1 MRKKYTLLFI
11 ILCCLNNIS
20 AQYMNKEQ
28 LTNDVYNA
36 VYGSSSNPDN
46 YPAANYPSV
55 YLDLQEGTTFEKKAK
70 LLLYLEFDNGYS
82 ALRRDLCSFRKYSIP
97 YHTSIIKA
105 IIEAYNV
112 PLVTSGVSL
121 PYSDVD
127 ENTLYYEHIL
137 TAYSIGMLDNT
148 SLLRPYEGKLYGDA
162 FFYLTFM
169 SNSYSPVPT
178 QSELKDVDNYF
189 NPNNYTPEN
198 MGIVRGIEQGVF
210 SHYAKNSF
218 VIPDRKMNLNFSHF
232 YSTTM
237 VEIPEE
243 FYAIKPL
250 GRGWSH
256 TYNSY
261 IIRENNVGT
270 DQVDYYY
277 IVQPNGTVQI
287 YNRDEDEYVT
297 KGIYDE
303 FNESSSTR
311 IYITKKNQVRY
322 KYEKLDGDRS
332 LFYLTEVRDPN
343 GNEINIDYES
353 AEEDDTKRIEE
364 VEAPSGKKLTF
375 KYRDDTDLIERIT
388 DPIGRKI
395 YFDYSGVTGGWVYQ
409 YPVLVEF
416 EDAKSQRTTY
426 SYGINNPS
434 DAHLLKRIELPKGNL
449 IEAEYDNNN
458 NGKLE
463 NYTINDN
470 EPIEIDVEFD
480 YTSSTPLTSEV
491 KVPMPDGGTQTF
503 KYAYNENGTL
513 TNYEND
519 TDEITISYPTSS
531 SSPTPLFPTS
541 TNYNGLEVDYEYDS
555 NGNIEEIDVENGK
568 SVKQYEYDNDNN
580 LTKYTDPEGNVTLF
594 SYDSDENLTEI
605 EDAYGNSIYYNY
617 DSYGQLLSVTNQE
630 GVTVDYTYESD
641 GALATI
647 NAPENITSSFSY
659 DGINRLESKTT
670 SGLTSSYNYD
680 KNDNLIAFTN
690 TGGFTTSYDYD
701 ANDNLT
707 SIKNTK
713 NVETEFEYNNKDQ
726 VVSEKFGNLEKEYRY
741 NDDGSLDRY
750 TKPSNT
756 RIDYDYDDEGRL
768 KETGTITDIDYNNRN
783 LIQDITNN
791 VGRMDFR
798 YDDLNRLER
807 VTTVD
812 SYRVEYDYEKT
823 GLIEDI
829 EYPTINGV
837 ELNVEYNYD
846 KKNRVT
852 SVELHT
858 NNSLNGVRIAEY
870 EFLNDDRIKQIDF
883 ANNIRTRYSYD
894 NAGRLDYIEHKNTS
908 TSNSFYVNNLT
919 LDTRGNILKSEE
931 LLPEIPLRHIGNKS
945 SKSFK
950 NNLNEYSYDNNNQAE
965 IIAGITHNVD
975 DDGNTTNISNN
986 TSITYDVDDR
996 LTSYSDVD
1004 NTVTFKYNPYNQRVE
1019 ANRNG
1024 TITKYIR
1031 DVRTDN
1037 VLVVLDENNNPIYYY
1052 LYNAN
1057 GTLLARMNPQG
1068 ELQYYHAN
1076 VRGSTIAIT
1085 DDNATVLHKYRYDD
1099 FGTITKSY
1107 EPDNDFNPYRY
1118 VGTYG
1123 VEYELNDL
1131 YYMRA
1136 RYYKPSVGRF
1146 LTEDPIWS
1154 TNLYPY
1160 ADNNPISRIDPSGK
1174 IYGTLIRLA
1183 WDFRPDVI
1191 TIGTGID
1198 AIAGAGGTVSTELN
1212 FITRGQ
1218 NASLKPIPTITPGLG
1233 GGYSAEVNVFV
1244 SGRNYYGE
1252 GEVSKDDI
1260 ISGDGYDVNT
1270 SIGGSF
1276 LGSFSINGVSSNN
1289 RELIGGGVG
1298 FGLSGAPGVNFS
1310 SVISKTY
1317 ELK

>member
-1 MRKKYTLLFI
+1 
-11 ILCCLNNIS
+11 
-20 AQYMNKEQ
+20 MNKEQ
-28 LTNDVYNA
+28 LTNDVYAA
-36 VYGSSSNPDN
+36 VYGNTADPDN

-82 ALRRDLCSFRKYSIP
+82 ALRRDLCSFRASSIP

-112 PLVTSGVSL
+112 PLVTGGVSL

-127 ENTLYYEHIL
+127 ESTLYYEHIL

-148 SLLRPYEGKLYGDA
+148 SLLRPYEGKLYNDA

-169 SNSYSPVPT
+169 SNSYSSEPT
-178 QSELKDVDNYF
+178 QSELKDAGNYF

-232 YSTTM
+232 YSTSM

-243 FYAIKPL
+243 FYAVKPL

-261 IIRENNVGT
+261 IIRENDVGT

-277 IVQPNGTVQI
+277 IIQPNGTVQVFDR
-287 YNRDEDEYVT
+287 NEDEYVT

-322 KYEKLDGDRS
+322 KYEKLDGDRN

-353 AEEDDTKRIEE
+353 AEENDSKRIDEI
-364 VEAPSGKKLTF
+364 EAPSGKKLTF
-375 KYRDDTDLIERIT
+375 KYRDNTDLIERIT

-409 YPVLVEF
+409 YPVLIEF

-426 SYGINNPS
+426 SYGINNPT
-434 DAHLLKRIELPKGNL
+434 DAHLLKRIELPEGNL
-449 IEAEYDNNN
+449 IEAEYDDNN

-463 NYTINDN
+463 SYTINDN
-470 EPIEIDVEFD
+470 KPIEIDAEFD
-480 YTSSTPLTSEV
+480 YTSSSPLTSKV

-503 KYAYNENGTL
+503 KYSYNENGTL

-519 TDEITISYPTSS
+519 TDNVAINYPTST
-531 SSPTPLFPTS
+531 SSPTPLLPTS
-541 TNYNGLEVDYEYDS
+541 INSNGLEIDYKYDN
-555 NGNIEEIDVENGK
+555 NGNVEEIDVENGK

-580 LTKYTDPEGNVTLF
+580 LTRYTDPEGNVTLF

-605 EDAYGNSIYYNY
+605 KDAYGNSIYYNY
-617 DSYGQLLSVTNQE
+617 DSHGQLLSVVNQE
-630 GVTVDYTYESD
+630 GITVDYTYEID
-641 GALATI
+641 GAVATI
-647 NAPENITSSFSY
+647 NAPENLTSSFSY
-659 DGINRLESKTT
+659 DGINRLESKTV
-670 SGLTSSYNYD
+670 GALTSYYDYD
-680 KNDNLIAFTN
+680 KNDNLTSFTN
-690 TGGFTTSYDYD
+690 TGGYTTGYDYD
-701 ANDNLT
+701 KNDNIT
-707 SIKNTK
+707 TITNTK
-713 NVETEFEYNNKDQ
+713 SIVTEFEYNTKDQ

-756 RIDYDYDDEGRL
+756 KIHFDYDDEGRL
-768 KETGTITDIDYNNRN
+768 KETGTITDIDYNSKN
-783 LIQDITNN
+783 LVEDITNDT
-791 VGRMDFR
+791 GRMDFR

-807 VTTVD
+807 VTTVHG
-812 SYRVEYDYEKT
+812 YKVEYDYEKT
-823 GLIEDI
+823 GLVDEIT
-829 EYPTINGV
+829 YPTINSIENEV
-837 ELNVEYNYD
+837 DYSYD
-846 KKNRVT
+846 KKNRIWQVLLYGNVGHDGT
-852 SVELHT
+852 VL
-858 NNSLNGVRIAEY
+858 AEY
-870 EFLNDDRIKQIDF
+870 EYHNDDRIKHIDF
-883 ANNIRTRYSYD
+883 PNNVRTRYSYD
-894 NAGRLDYIEHKNTS
+894 DAGRLNYIDHTNNT
-908 TSNSFYVNNLT
+908 TGISFYVSNLI
-919 LDTRGNILKSEE
+919 LDNRGNIIKSNE
-931 LLPEIPLRHIGNKS
+931 LLPEIIISGGTFGGNPS
-945 SKSFK
+945 GSPSD
-950 NNLNEYSYDNNNQAE
+950 YSYNDNNHA
-965 IIAGITHNVD
+965 ITIAGISHDVN
-975 DDGNTTNISNN
+975 DDGNTATIGND
-986 TSITYDVDDR
+986 TSIIYDVDDR

-1004 NTVTFKYNPYNQRVE
+1004 NTLTFKYNPYNQRVE
-1019 ANRNG
+1019 VSRNG
-1024 TITKYIR
+1024 STTKYIR

-1037 VLVVLDENNNPIYYY
+1037 VLVALDNNNNPIYYY
-1052 LYNAN
+1052 IYTPN
-1057 GTLLARMNPQG
+1057 GTLLARMNPLG
-1068 ELQYYHAN
+1068 ELQYYHAD

-1099 FGTITKSY
+1099 FGSITKSY

-1160 ADNNPISRIDPSGK
+1160 ADNNPISRVDPMGESSILANEKLSNYFYYIGYGDAVNLLYQESKVWNYAINNPLIAGISTGVVVAVTAEAAMLSLRAVRTIKGTPKVPQNKLNHIFKNPRHALDDLVTKYGSENAAYNAVQKAANQAAKNGGLTPNSLGVLPSGN
-1174 IYGTLIRLA
+1174 
-1183 WDFRPDVI
+1183 
-1191 TIGTGID
+1191 
-1198 AIAGAGGTVSTELN
+1198 AGNIINVGGLN
-1212 FITRGQ
+1212 VQ
-1218 NASLKPIPTITPGLG
+1218 
-1233 GGYSAEVNVFV
+1233 
-1244 SGRNYYGE
+1244 
-1252 GEVSKDDI
+1252 
-1260 ISGDGYDVNT
+1260 
-1270 SIGGSF
+1270 
-1276 LGSFSINGVSSNN
+1276 
-1289 RELIGGGVG
+1289 LIGGRIIDGIVK
-1298 FGLSGAPGVNFS
+1298 LSSFS
-1310 SVISKTY
+1310 RKIF
-1317 ELK
+1317 